1 MADEVA
7 SLKVKISADADGVE
21 ETIKGV
27 SAELSTLSKQAEK
40 SAESLGKETDA
51 TKQNTA
57 EKEKS
62 SKASAEAAEAI
73 GRENQALTKSCEGL
87 KSDTAETK
95 KNALSKRE
103 QSRYWR
109 ELGEGINTVSKPLQL
124 GSVALA
130 AGGVAAT
137 KFAMNYET
145 AFTGVRKT
153 VDGTETE
160 LAELSDGLRKLA
172 LTIPVSAEE
181 LANLAAVGGQLGV
194 PVDKIEKFTETIAA
208 LGVAT
213 NLSGA
218 EGASALARI
227 INVTGEDMDNVDK
240 IGSAIVALGNN
251 FATTES
257 EIADMT
263 QRLGKFGNTVG
274 MDAEAVLGYAAA
286 LSSMGIAADAGGS
299 SLGRIWLD
307 MEMAAQKGGAAL
319 ETYAEYAKTTAESF
333 RKAWQENASEAFRA
347 VVQGLKETENLT
359 VALENLGINDVRQV
373 QSMMALVNGY
383 DTLTR
388 SLELSKEA
396 YLENNALN
404 KEASAAYATTANQV
418 QLAKNSLVEMGI
430 SVGNLLLPTV
440 SNVANGVGNLAE
452 HLANM
457 DETSKASLVTIG
469 EGVVLLGAFSK
480 IAGSAAKG
488 IGSYYDAVD
497 KLQKVTEN
505 GGGIASSLASAL
517 LRVTAVTNTLGV
529 AALAAT
535 GIGLALYGVV
545 AAVDAWKNSQRRWTK
560 GLSEGNDAIRENIG
574 ALEDLE
580 DAEKRARDAREIL
593 ENPDADTESTEK
605 AKADLREIAEYCNQ
619 TYGVHIDAD
628 AENLDDTLKKL
639 KEVQEY
645 RTKNEILQQTE
656 KLQDLRPKYEESKVK
671 IPNLKKQL
679 EEEEKEAEHY
689 LDILLDIQ
697 TVKEKYKTGSQEYLD
712 AFAGLNEKYG
722 IDFLAPGAIGNI
734 KWLKETAD
742 MRAEELTE
750 NIKNLQGGYD
760 EYRAISEEIANW
772 QTELLRR
779 AAGDGDA
786 DGVQQ
791 ALAGIGEMVR
801 NADLDLRGYAEATA
815 LAMNGVASLEQAW
828 KEAANGDST
837 ALDGIVADYLR
848 ASREFGASAQQSAV
862 GAALIQSGFRSIEE
876 ADAAG
881 KLEQV
886 TERANELKGELEGFP
901 ENTTIQIDA
910 QGNLSLLDEAS
921 GRIKEIENADGLRV
935 RIDAEG
941 NLETLNQFG
950 DRISYLEDV
959 GAVSL
964 RINAETGGIEALNEA
979 GDIVAELGEIETE
992 GIEIAVHA
1000 EAEDAKAVIQDLNN
1014 EPVTVNVDAL
1024 TEDAEEKIGA
1034 LNGKTVRVK
1043 LVTAATAEAR
1053 GTADFS
1059 GGLAMINDERGVSD
1073 PRELVEIGGR
1083 GYLFEGRDV
1092 ILPLPEHAKVFT
1104 ASQTRQI
1111 MRGYGIAHYASG
1123 KNNEA
1128 WESDKAGWQHK
1139 TKTSLIPIAASEYLA
1154 WIETMRERYAYDL
1167 EVMEELDE
1175 LFADATK
1182 DHWEEWLETL
1192 EEQLDDGEIAFAEF
1206 YEQVQ
1211 AYRDENI
1218 PKEAEAYQAYTES
1231 MEHAAREMYED
1242 RKEASYDWLEHEERY
1257 NKLSAD
1263 DYIAGLKR
1271 IEAYTEEYYAQGLIS
1286 YEKYAESIADINDE
1300 IWEKQEE
1307 KAEAWRADADF
1318 YFRQSEV
1325 FGWDWLH
1332 EDSPLE
1338 YWNRVLEQEQKI
1350 AADTDL
1356 SLNDRQTALRKAD
1369 EARLEIYQAKNE
1381 ELEDAMQSYRE
1392 EIDKMR
1398 EELDEKVQKLRDSW
1412 EVEDRKT
1419 DMTEL
1424 QRQMKLYE
1432 NAVTKEGKEKY
1443 RSLSEEY
1450 TRLEREEQIYQMEQ
1464 ENEAYL
1470 AAMEDTYAK
1479 METEKEETMQRLRD
1493 ELTAGFRDS
1502 LSAAERM
1509 EWKLESSGNGIV
1521 SELEEGNQWSKT
1533 ETEAIER
1540 VKQAVGAAMETGN
1553 EIAKTTSGYVESIRA
1568 EHFSAVEAM
1577 MEKMVDMMRTMQE
1590 TPRGSDV
1597 NVAQTNYFTVQDRVD
1612 AESIASRIAYRFQSQ
1627 YGGR

>member
-27 SAELSTLSKQAEK
+27 SAELSTLSKNAEK
-40 SAESLGKETDA
+40 SAESLNKEAEA

-62 SKASAEAAEAI
+62 SKVSAEASAAI
-73 GRENQALTKSCEGL
+73 EKENRTLTKSTEAL
-87 KSDTAETK
+87 QSDTAETQ
-95 KNALSKRE
+95 KNILSKRE
-103 QSRYWR
+103 QSRRWKA
-109 ELGEGINTVSKPLQL
+109 LGESINTLTKPLQL

-153 VDGTETE
+153 VDGTESE
-160 LAELSDGLRKLA
+160 LAELSEGLRELA

-213 NLSGA
+213 NLSGE

-240 IGSAIVALGNN
+240 IGSVIVALGNN

-263 QRLGKFGNTVG
+263 ERLGKFGNTVG
-274 MDAEAVLGYAAA
+274 MDAAAVLGYAAA

-307 MEMAAQKGGAAL
+307 METAAEKGGAAL
-319 ETYAEYAKTTAESF
+319 DAYAEYAGTTAESF
-333 RKAWQENASEAFRA
+333 RKAWQENASEAFRS
-347 VVQGLKETENLT
+347 VIQGLKEAENLT
-359 VALENLGINDVRQV
+359 LALEDLGINDVRQV

-388 SLELSKEA
+388 SLELSAEA
-396 YLENNALN
+396 YQENNALN

-440 SNVANGVGNLAE
+440 SNVANGVGSFAE
-452 HLANM
+452 RLANM
-457 DETSKASLVTIG
+457 DETTQASLVTIG
-469 EGVVLLGAFSK
+469 KGVVLLGAFSK
-480 IAGSAAKG
+480 VAGSAAKG
-488 IGSYYDAVD
+488 FGSYCDAVD
-497 KLQKVTEN
+497 KLRTVSEN
-505 GGGIASSLASAL
+505 GGKAASSLAKAL
-517 LRVTAVTNTLGV
+517 LSVTTHGNTFG
-529 AALAAT
+529 AIILATT
-535 GIGLALYGVV
+535 GIMMALYGVV
-545 AAVDAWKNSQRRWTK
+545 TAVDAWRDSQYRWTK

-580 DAEKRARDAREIL
+580 DAEKRARDARAVL
-593 ENPDADTESTEK
+593 ENPEADTESLEQ
-605 AKADLREIAEYCNQ
+605 AKADLREIAEYANQ
-619 TYGVHIDAD
+619 TYGVHIDAE
-628 AENLDDTLKKL
+628 AENLDETLGKL
-639 KEVQEY
+639 KEIQEY
-645 RTKNEILQQTE
+645 RTKNSILQQTE
-656 KLQDLRPKYEESKVK
+656 KLQNLRPKYEESKAELPK
-671 IPNLKKQL
+671 LQEQLREEQKQ
-679 EEEEKEAEHY
+679 AEHY
-689 LDILLDIQ
+689 LDMLLDIQ
-697 TVKEKYKTGSQEYLD
+697 VIKGKYETGSREYLD
-712 AFAGLNEKYG
+712 AFEALKEKYQ

-734 KWLKETAD
+734 EWLKNIAD
-742 MRAEELTE
+742 TNIEELTE
-750 NIKNLQGGYD
+750 KIKNLQGSHD

-772 QTELLRR
+772 QTELLKK
-779 AAGDGDA
+779 AAGAGDA

-801 NADLDLRGYAEATA
+801 GADLDLRGYAEASA

-828 KEAANGDST
+828 KEAVNGDST

-881 KLEQV
+881 KLELV
-886 TERANELKGELEGFP
+886 TSRANELKGKIEGFP

-910 QGNLSLLDEAS
+910 QGNVALLDEAS
-921 GRIKEIENADGLRV
+921 GRIKEIENAEGLRV

-959 GAVSL
+959 EAVSL

-979 GDIVAELGEIETE
+979 GDVVAELGQRGDD
-992 GIEIAVHA
+992 GIEITVRA
-1000 EAEDAKAVIQDLNN
+1000 EVEGAKAVIQDLSN
-1014 EPVTVNVDAL
+1014 EPVKVNVDAL
-1024 TEDAEEKIGA
+1024 TKGAEEKIDA
-1034 LNGKTVRVK
+1034 LNGKTVWVK
-1043 LVTAATAEAR
+1043 VVAESSPEAR

-1111 MRGYGIAHYASG
+1111 MQGYGIAHYASG

-1139 TKTSLIPIAASEYLA
+1139 KKTSWIPIAASEYLA

-1175 LFADATK
+1175 LFVEATK

-1192 EEQLDDGEIAFAEF
+1192 EEQLDAGEISFEEF
-1206 YEQVQ
+1206 YGQVQ
-1211 AYRDENI
+1211 SYRDEKI
-1218 PKEAEAYQAYTES
+1218 PEAAEAYQEYTES
-1231 MEHAAREMYED
+1231 MKDAARKMYED
-1242 RKEASYDWLEHEERY
+1242 RKDASYDWLEHEEKY

-1263 DYIAGLKR
+1263 DYIAGLNRMKT
-1271 IEAYTEEYYAQGLIS
+1271 YTEAYYAQGLIS
-1286 YEKYAESIADINDE
+1286 WEEYAEEIAKINDK
-1300 IWEKQEE
+1300 IFEKSEE
-1307 KAEAWRADADF
+1307 KADAWRGDAEF
-1318 YFRQSEV
+1318 YLRQSEV

-1338 YWNRVLEQEQKI
+1338 YWNRVLEKEEKI
-1350 AADTDL
+1350 ASNPEL

-1381 ELEDAMQSYRE
+1381 ELEDAMQEYRD

-1398 EELDEKVQKLRDSW
+1398 EELDERVQKLRDSW
-1412 EVEDRKT
+1412 EVEDRKN
-1419 DMTEL
+1419 DMAEL
-1424 QRQMKLYE
+1424 ERQMKLYE

-1443 RSLSEEY
+1443 RSLLEEY
-1450 TRLEREEQIYQMEQ
+1450 TQLEREEQIYQMEQ

-1470 AAMEDTYAK
+1470 AAMEDTYTK
-1479 METEKEETMQRLRD
+1479 MEAEKEETMQKLRD

-1502 LSAAERM
+1502 LSATERM
-1509 EWKLESSGNGIV
+1509 ERKLEGSGDEIV
-1521 SELEEGNQWSKT
+1521 SELEQGNQWSKT

-1553 EIAKTTSGYVESIRA
+1553 EIAKTTSGYVESIRI

-1577 MEKMVDMMRTMQE
+1577 MEKMVDIMRTMQE
-1590 TPRGSDV
+1590 TPRETDV

-1612 AESIASRIAYRFQSQ
+1612 AESVASRIAYRFQSQ